1 MSRERDGLWGI
12 GEGEGCPWEG
22 VGGHLLGRRGGL
34 VLVPEAV
41 ARAHADVTVPRAVR
55 FVPAV
60 AVAGSCAPN
69 ERRSRRNRPHGG
81 RWLSAPCRCPQ
92 RLPGRPPGFEPWGRG
107 SGPHGFRSSCG
118 HAFARLLRPP
128 PWSPGDRGSCA
139 EASPPV
145 PTNHTHTRCGSGRRL
160 QTRPLPHAQSLPRP
174 SPDPQAAPGLLCGPE
189 CPVPRPSIAQERDGG
204 SRL

>member
-1 MSRERDGLWGI
+1 MAFGGV

-60 AVAGSCAPN
+60 VVAGSCAPN
-69 ERRSRRNRPHGG
+69 ERRSRRNRPRGG
-81 RWLSAPCRCPQ
+81 AVALRSCRCPQ

-107 SGPHGFRSSCG
+107 SGPLGFRSSCG
-118 HAFARLLRPP
+118 HAFARLLRAPRGL
-128 PWSPGDRGSCA
+128 PGTVA
-139 EASPPV
+139 PVQKPLPV